1 VSSGAI
7 WKEQKMSEKTK
18 CGKQGKK
25 KIGEGVPLEEARWE
39 WRGRGREREGIG
51 KEGRRG
57 RYRI

>member
-1 VSSGAI
+1 
-7 WKEQKMSEKTK
+7 MSEKTK

-25 KIGEGVPLEEARWE
+25 KIGEGVPLEEAGWE